1 MRSRLWILLA
11 AALLAVPAAAQ
22 QPPKP
27 EEKESVAEAARRARE
42 KKKDQPRA
50 ERVITD
56 DDIRDRRG
64 TVNVVGGERAEE
76 PAAVADGKKAPE
88 DTEEFWR
95 KKFAEARDKLRTA
108 EREFDVL
115 QRELNQ
121 MRLQYYDDPS
131 EALRQQFSREDIN
144 KHTQKIEEK
153 QKEVAALRA
162 ALDELANEL
171 RRRGHPPG
179 WGREP

>member
-1 MRSRLWILLA
+1 MRSRLWILVV
-11 AALLAVPAAAQ
+11 AALLALPAAAQ

-27 EEKESVAEAARRARE
+27 DERESLAEAARRARE

-50 ERVITD
+50 ERVITND
-56 DDIRDRRG
+56 DLDGRRG
-64 TVNVVGGERAEE
+64 AVSVVGAERPDPSA
-76 PAAVADGKKAPE
+76 PADEKKAPE

-95 KKFAEARDKLRTA
+95 KKFAEARDALRTA
-108 EREFDVL
+108 ELELDVL

-121 MRLQYYDDPS
+121 LRLQYYDDPN

-144 KHTQKIEEK
+144 QHTRKIEEK
-153 QKEVAALRA
+153 QKEIATLRA
-162 ALDELANEL
+162 ALDGLTTEL

-179 WGREP
+179 WGRQP